1 MIMEKKDEMTSPD
14 RYMEASGNRR
24 ACPHPAHRFPVLPHP
39 ERARVILPEC
49 AGSAAWLAA
58 RQGGIGGSEIGAL
71 MGISEYETPFSVWN
85 TKINGG
91 KDLSAVPAVEW
102 GHRLEE
108 VVAAKTAEEVG
119 LVPRFGGG
127 LWAARDRDILRVTPD
142 RFATRPRSWKAV
154 GVIECK
160 GLPLETPIPV
170 PSGWS
175 SIQEIRVGEE
185 LFAADGSICRV
196 TGKSEIRWVDCYRLT
211 FDDGSTV
218 VCDADHRWPVVS
230 GRSGRETSQV
240 LDTRQI
246 AGSLV
251 GPDGQRQHR
260 ILLAGPIEMPDVDLP
275 VEPYTM
281 GCWLGDGSADSGRIT
296 KLDQELFQLI
306 SDASGL
312 QVAPIPPANEK
323 CPTRTIYG
331 LAGQLRFAGV
341 LGDKYL
347 PRQYLRAGY
356 GQRIALLQG
365 LMDTDGTPAPTRK
378 QVVFSSVDKQLAH
391 DVEELV
397 LSLGERPVVVE
408 VNGSGFGKPVTSWRV
423 QWRPTRFNPF
433 RLTRKAEKVRVDN
446 RKSRTIR
453 RMIVSAELTITVPT
467 MCLMVDSSDR
477 TYLCDK
483 RFIPT
488 HNTAGDDADWRA
500 GSITRGGQG
509 DGAAPM
515 SYQAQVQWQLGI
527 LGLER
532 GWLGCL
538 VLGQARDFFVVEIEF
553 DPVWFNEMADEA
565 ERFWS
570 VNVLGEEPPMHDLRH
585 PKTEELMR
593 FQHPKVIKPSVEL
606 PEDADEWL
614 ADYAVAKAEAEAA
627 EARVNEIKNYF
638 RMHVGDAA
646 AGYLGDQ
653 KVVSYPD
660 VTTSRIDVE
669 ALKRDFPEVAEK
681 VTVRSTHRRLTIKT
695 PKK

>member
-1 MIMEKKDEMTSPD
+1 
-14 RYMEASGNRR
+14 
-24 ACPHPAHRFPVLPHP
+24 
-39 ERARVILPEC
+39 
-49 AGSAAWLAA
+49 
-58 RQGGIGGSEIGAL
+58 
-71 MGISEYETPFSVWN
+71 
-85 TKINGG
+85 

-108 VVAAKTAEEVG
+108 EVASKTAEEVG
-119 LVPRFGGG
+119 LVSRFGGG

-142 RFATRPRSWKAV
+142 RFATRPRSWKTV

-170 PSGWS
+170 ASGWS

-196 TGKSEIRWVDCYRLT
+196 PGKSEIRWVDCYRLT

-347 PRQYLRAGY
+347 PRQYLRA
-356 GQRIALLQG
+356 
-365 LMDTDGTPAPTRK
+365 
-378 QVVFSSVDKQLAH
+378 
-391 DVEELV
+391 
-397 LSLGERPVVVE
+397 
-408 VNGSGFGKPVTSWRV
+408 
-423 QWRPTRFNPF
+423 
-433 RLTRKAEKVRVDN
+433 
-446 RKSRTIR
+446 
-453 RMIVSAELTITVPT
+453 
-467 MCLMVDSSDR
+467 
-477 TYLCDK
+477 
-483 RFIPT
+483 
-488 HNTAGDDADWRA
+488 
-500 GSITRGGQG
+500 
-509 DGAAPM
+509 
-515 SYQAQVQWQLGI
+515 
-527 LGLER
+527 
-532 GWLGCL
+532 
-538 VLGQARDFFVVEIEF
+538 
-553 DPVWFNEMADEA
+553 
-565 ERFWS
+565 
-570 VNVLGEEPPMHDLRH
+570 
-585 PKTEELMR
+585 
-593 FQHPKVIKPSVEL
+593 
-606 PEDADEWL
+606 
-614 ADYAVAKAEAEAA
+614 
-627 EARVNEIKNYF
+627 
-638 RMHVGDAA
+638 
-646 AGYLGDQ
+646 
-653 KVVSYPD
+653 
-660 VTTSRIDVE
+660 
-669 ALKRDFPEVAEK
+669 
-681 VTVRSTHRRLTIKT
+681 
-695 PKK
+695 